1 VDGVTVRL
9 AGTFAVTGGGAPDH
23 AAVGSRKA
31 RLLLALLAVSRG
43 RVVPTDRIVD
53 VLWTGQRPRRP
64 EREVATLVSR
74 LRAALGAEVVLGT
87 PAGYRLGD
95 APAVRVDL
103 DEAAML
109 LGECRSR
116 LARGEAAVAAA
127 AGQRACGLLGGG
139 PALAD
144 VPDADWVVDLRA
156 EHTAQLRAARHA
168 TAEALLRAGDVAGA
182 VETAQAAV
190 RVDRL
195 DEPAHRLLM
204 AAHQAGG
211 ELARAL
217 AVFERLR
224 TALVEELGV
233 DPAPETRA
241 VHRALLTE
249 TSLTGTARAATFP
262 AATFP
267 AAPAPASTGPAL
279 AGRTTEMRRLTAVWA
294 TATTGRPALLLVA
307 GEGGIGK
314 TRLAAELALTVEA
327 TGGRVLTARC
337 YTGERSLFL
346 QPLVDALD
354 SALAALPTAR
364 LRTLVGT
371 RAAALTG
378 LWPDLADELGT
389 PVEHGTPE
397 LQVRR
402 SFEAV
407 TTVLRGLATDRPTL
421 LLLDDLH
428 QAGLA
433 TVELLHYLARH
444 AAPARLLV
452 LATLRTG
459 EGADALDVLADVA
472 HRLDVGP
479 LPDQAVTRMAEEAG
493 QGELAATIL
502 RRTRGHPLFV
512 VETLRGLAAGETG
525 PPETLQA
532 AVLARLRRVGRDA
545 EDVLRAG
552 AVLGASVDP
561 AVVAGMLDLPEHAV
575 ARCCAEATGAGLLA
589 VAERDYEF
597 TNDLVQEILYATTP
611 APVRRAHHRRAAD
624 LSTAQPEVVGR
635 HAAAAGDG
643 VRAARAFLLA
653 GEQALARFAT
663 ADAEELLS
671 RALDAAERAR
681 AAELLCRALLAR
693 GRARHFR
700 GADRAAVGDFRAGLA
715 TAREAGDRR
724 YEVRALRELGGHG
737 PTAIGAP
744 VRELSG
750 HLEQG
755 LRIALSLGDRE
766 AEADLLA
773 RLAILQ
779 GSRLRFTEA
788 VGLGRRA
795 VAAGRAARS
804 DRALALGLDGLKTAH
819 AYLGE
824 VAPLT
829 TVIDELE
836 PLLRRLGD
844 LERLQWTVFESAV
857 PAFAAARWDEAER
870 RMTQA
875 VEVSRRGGFGGHEP
889 WFVAHLGWLARLR
902 GRFDLALAHG
912 RAASAQARRFS
923 LAWFGPTADAL
934 LAGTMLDCGDARGA
948 AAVLRAALDA
958 AGPDGSEAYRLR
970 CLAPL
975 AEATG
980 DPAVLAEAERL
991 LGGIETPPGSA
1002 FLLGADAYLCVARAR
1017 LRSGD
1022 PGRARAVLAPLL
1034 AAARRLEWIPV
1045 LVTAGHVD
1053 ARAAAARGDADA
1065 AAVAA
1070 QARALAER
1078 HGMAT
1083 ALQTHCNTPATPRP
1097 TVAPAPPTG

>member
-1 VDGVTVRL
+1 MTVRL
-9 AGTFAVTGGGAPDH
+9 AGTFAVTCGGLPDH
-23 AAVGSRKA
+23 VAVGSRKA

-74 LRAALGAEVVLGT
+74 LRAALGAGVVLGG

-95 APAVRVDL
+95 PPAVRVDL
-103 DEAAML
+103 DEAAL
-109 LGECRSR
+109 LLDECRAR
-116 LARGEAAVAAA
+116 LARGQAAVAAA
-127 AGQRACGLLGGG
+127 AGRRACALLGDG
-139 PALAD
+139 PVLAD
-144 VPDADWVVDLRA
+144 VPDAEWVVDLRA
-156 EHTAQLRAARHA
+156 EHAAQLRATRHA
-168 TAEALLRAGDVAGA
+168 TAEALLRAGDATGA

-190 RVDRL
+190 RADHL

-204 AAHQAGG
+204 AAHQTGG
-211 ELARAL
+211 EPARAL

-241 VHRALLTE
+241 VHLALLTE
-249 TSLTGTARAATFP
+249 TPLTGTA
-262 AATFP
+262 
-267 AAPAPASTGPAL
+267 AAPSLTTPARAPAGPAL
-279 AGRTTEMRRLTAVWA
+279 AGRAAEVGRLAAAWAAA
-294 TATTGRPALLLVA
+294 TAGRPTLLLVA

-314 TRLAAELALTVEA
+314 TRLAAEFALTVES

-354 SALAALPTAR
+354 PALAALPTAR
-364 LRTLVGT
+364 VRTLAGP

-378 LWPDLADELGT
+378 LWPDLVDQLGAS
-389 PVEHGTPE
+389 VEHSTPE
-397 LQVRR
+397 IEVRR
-402 SFEAV
+402 ANEAV
-407 TTVLRGLATDRPTL
+407 TAVLRGLAADRPTL

-452 LATLRTG
+452 LATLRTD
-459 EGADALDVLADVA
+459 EGSDALDVLADVA
-472 HRLDVGP
+472 QRLDLGP
-479 LPDQAVTRMAEEAG
+479 LPDEAVTRLAQEAG
-493 QGELAATIL
+493 QGELAAAIMH
-502 RRTRGHPLFV
+502 RTRGHPLFV

-545 EDVLRAG
+545 EEVLRAG

-561 AVVAGMLDLPEHAV
+561 AVVAGMLDLPAHAV
-575 ARCCAEATGAGLLA
+575 ARWCAEATGAGLLA

-597 TNDLVQEILYATTP
+597 ANDLVQEILYATTP

-663 ADAEELLS
+663 ADAEALLT
-671 RALDAAERAR
+671 RALEEAERTG
-681 AAELLCRALLAR
+681 AAELLCRALVAR
-693 GRARHFR
+693 GHARNVR
-700 GADRAAVGDFRAGLA
+700 GAYREAVGDFRAGLA

-724 YEVRALRELGGHG
+724 HEVRALRELGGH
-737 PTAIGAP
+737 ALNALGAP
-744 VRELSG
+744 ARESAGYLQ
-750 HLEQG
+750 QG
-755 LRIALSLGDRE
+755 LRIALSLGDRA

-779 GSRLRFTEA
+779 SNRLRFTEA

-829 TVIDELE
+829 EVIDELE
-836 PLLRRLGD
+836 PLLRRLGNLRL
-844 LERLQWTVFESAV
+844 LEWTVFEAAI
-857 PAFAAARWDEAER
+857 PAFAAARWDEAEH
-870 RMTQA
+870 RMAEA
-875 VEVSRRGGFGGHEP
+875 VEVSHRGGLIGHDS
-889 WFVAHLGWLARLR
+889 WFLAHLGWLARLR
-902 GRFDLALAHG
+902 GRFDLALQHG
-912 RAASAQARRFS
+912 RAAAAQAR
-923 LAWFGPTADAL
+923 LVPQAWFGPTADAL
-934 LAGTMLDCGDARGA
+934 LAGTMLDCGDVDGA
-948 AAVLRAALDA
+948 AAVLRDALDT
-958 AGPDGSEAYRLR
+958 AGPEGAEAYRLR

-991 LGGIETPPGSA
+991 LDGIETPPGGA

-1017 LRSGD
+1017 LQSGD
-1022 PGRARAVLAPLL
+1022 PSRARAVLAPLL

-1045 LVTAGHVD
+1045 LVTAGLVD
-1053 ARAAAARGDADA
+1053 AHAAAALGDGSA
-1065 AAVAA
+1065 ASAA
-1070 QARALAER
+1070 EEARTLAEQ
-1078 HGMAT
+1078 HGMAV
-1083 ALQTHCNTPATPRP
+1083 ALQDRCNTRATPRP
-1097 TVAPAPPTG
+1097 KVVPARPTG